1 MGRSKR
7 YKKHGKRRTLKR
19 VRHVGGNQIYISG
32 EAFKNL
38 CKYNLD
44 DRYKIKGIDS
54 TLEENDSVFLKQ
66 GDIKSFIK
74 SKPSKK
80 VRLIVHNTDETF
92 DDNLMN
98 TVKPYVSKVYA
109 VNSSAKDAIQLP
121 LGFRDDQYTPH
132 NVLDKVKG
140 LGESVRDIL
149 CLLNFSIGKGNN
161 ERSDARDS
169 FIGKK
174 WCVIDTNDNPGLHLD
189 HKNNETVRLREEFYT
204 KLTKTKFVI
213 CPFGAGKDTHR
224 VYEALFFGAIP
235 VIKTSFLDEMYKKLG
250 ECWIVNDWSEVTE
263 DECNRRWNAGGFKPF
278 KSNVSEWLSMSGG
291 SSRPVKIAFYSN
303 HLGERGTEVAMY
315 DYAMFNES
323 LLNNKSIIIYNKNNE
338 HNNKK
343 VIEKFEN
350 KFSIFGIS
358 SNLNINDI
366 DEILEKEKCDI
377 IYMIISGEKIDIP
390 TKAKV
395 CIHCVFNCIDI
406 PFGDVYAS
414 IAPWVNGNNG
424 RYPHVPHMIN
434 LPNHNDNMRNELNIP
449 RDAIVYGRYGGF
461 NQFNIEYVHK
471 IVYNVAKSNSNIYF
485 LFANTNKFC
494 DNLPNIIHLDAIIDL
509 EGKVK
514 FINTCDAMLWARSDG
529 EIFSCS
535 MGEFSVKNKP
545 IICTKVG
552 ELGHEKLL
560 KDRAIWYD
568 QNNLEGIL
576 TNFNKEENRQKDWN
590 AYKDYTPEKVMK
602 IFKEVFIDSKSIMK
616 G

>member
-323 LLNNKSIIIYNKNNE
+323 LLNNKYVGGNQVNTFHFYNDCHYGDNILNLKFLYNISKILKEKNIKIKYYYMNAYIKNIDELERYIDKEVLTLHPSSEKPHNAIQLWMGEPVNSIGNGEFQNFYNKFYKKILTHLGLNDMKIDTSLFQKEDYLLDIYNKLDPKFKDIDILIINGLPQSGQFDMD
-338 HNNKK
+338 KTKMDAFIKDLASKYK
-343 VIEKFEN
+343 VVTTDEV
-350 KFSIFGIS
+350 S
-358 SNLNINDI
+358 SNIVSTRIDKLKMQDIGAISTHAKYIIGVFTGPFTSLFNIHTKNYVKKWYILNNAPFQFDINY
-366 DEILEKEKCDI
+366 E
-377 IYMIISGEKIDIP
+377 Y
-390 TKAKV
+390 
-395 CIHCVFNCIDI
+395 IH
-406 PFGDVYAS
+406 
-414 IAPWVNGNNG
+414 
-424 RYPHVPHMIN
+424 
-434 LPNHNDNMRNELNIP
+434 NMNELDKIIIP
-449 RDAIVYGRYGGF
+449 
-461 NQFNIEYVHK
+461 
-471 IVYNVAKSNSNIYF
+471 
-485 LFANTNKFC
+485 
-494 DNLPNIIHLDAIIDL
+494 
-509 EGKVK
+509 
-514 FINTCDAMLWARSDG
+514 
-529 EIFSCS
+529 
-535 MGEFSVKNKP
+535 
-545 IICTKVG
+545 
-552 ELGHEKLL
+552 
-560 KDRAIWYD
+560 DRI
-568 QNNLEGIL
+568 
-576 TNFNKEENRQKDWN
+576 
-590 AYKDYTPEKVMK
+590 
-602 IFKEVFIDSKSIMK
+602 
-616 G
+616 